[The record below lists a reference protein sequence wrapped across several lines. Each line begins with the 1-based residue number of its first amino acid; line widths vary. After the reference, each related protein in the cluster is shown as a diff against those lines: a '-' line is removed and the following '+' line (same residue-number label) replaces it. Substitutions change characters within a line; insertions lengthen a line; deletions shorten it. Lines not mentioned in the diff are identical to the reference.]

1 MGSMRS
7 RVVKMDSER
16 ERLLNEVVGLDEE
29 ELEDLMDQ
37 AVMRD
42 IDEKYSSLEEML
54 LNTPDSVLLV
64 ES

>member
-1 MGSMRS
+1 
-7 RVVKMDSER
+7 MDSER

-42 IDEKYSSLEEML
+42 FDEKCSSLEEML

>member
-42 IDEKYSSLEEML
+42 FDEKCSSLEEML